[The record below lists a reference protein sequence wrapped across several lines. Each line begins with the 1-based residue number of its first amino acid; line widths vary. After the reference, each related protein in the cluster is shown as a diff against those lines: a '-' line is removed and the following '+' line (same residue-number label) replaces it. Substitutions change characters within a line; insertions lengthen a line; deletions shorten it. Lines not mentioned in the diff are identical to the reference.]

1 MTFFDD
7 LLDPEK
13 AKQHI
18 KQGSDEWDKMRIGR
32 FTSSEMFR
40 LLTPPKSKEDK
51 EAGKLSET
59 ALTYVNEKV
68 GETLTGMAKQS
79 SYAYPLVYG
88 KEMEPQAIEAF
99 CESGEFIWDEIGFVG
114 FGDHAGG
121 SPDGIINETDILEAK
136 CPYAIDT
143 QVDYLQLT
151 DQWDL
156 MRLKPAYYWQCMSNL
171 LFTGKEKAHFVS
183 FDPRYP
189 KKQQIVHIIVKP
201 VSSDFDKITT
211 AITKAVTEKLRL
223 LNEIQNA

>member
-7 LLDPEK
+7 LIDPDK

-18 KQGSDEWDKMRIGR
+18 KQGTDEWDKMRIGR
-32 FTSSEMFR
+32 FTSSEMYR
-40 LLTPPKSKEDK
+40 LITPPKSKEDK
-51 EAGKLSET
+51 EKLSET
-59 ALTYVNEKV
+59 ALTYINEKV
-68 GETLTGMAKQS
+68 AESITGMAKQN
-79 SYAYPLVYG
+79 SYASPLVYG
-88 KEMEPQAIEAF
+88 KETEAQAIEAF
-99 CESGEFIWDEIGFVG
+99 CNKTGFVWDEIGFVG

-121 SPDGIINETDILEAK
+121 SPDGIINETDILEVK

-171 LFTGKEKAHFVS
+171 LFTGKSKAHFVS

-189 KKQQIVHIIVKP
+189 EKHQIVHLEVKP
-201 VSSDFDKITT
+201 ITSDFDKITDRI
-211 AITKAVTEKLRL
+211 AKAVEEKLKL
-223 LNEIQNA
+223 LTIIS

>member
-18 KQGSDEWDKMRIGR
+18 KQGTEEWDKMRIGR
-32 FTSSEMFR
+32 FTSSEMYR
-40 LLTPPKSKEDK
+40 LITPPKTKEDK

-68 GETLTGMAKQS
+68 AETLTGMAKQN

-88 KEMEPQAIEAF
+88 KETEAQAIEVF
-99 CESGEFIWDEIGFVG
+99 CERTEFIWDEIGFVS

-121 SPDGIINETDILEAK
+121 SPDGIINETDILEVK

-171 LFTGKEKAHFVS
+171 LFTGKERAHFVS

-189 KKQQIVHIIVKP
+189 EKQKIVHIIIKP
-201 VSSDFDKITT
+201 IADDFQKITDKI
-211 AITKAVTEKLRL
+211 AKAVEEKLKIL
-223 LNEIQNA
+223 KSIS

>member
-18 KQGSDEWDKMRIGR
+18 KQGTEEWDKMRIGR
-32 FTSSEMFR
+32 FTSSEMYR
-40 LLTPPKSKEDK
+40 LITPPKTKEDK
-51 EAGKLSET
+51 DAGKLSET

-68 GETLTGMAKQS
+68 AETLTGMAKQN

-88 KEMEPQAIEAF
+88 KETEAQAIEVF
-99 CESGEFIWDEIGFVG
+99 CERTGFIWDEIGFVS

-121 SPDGIINETDILEAK
+121 SPDGIINETDILEVK

-171 LFTGKEKAHFVS
+171 LFTGKERAHFVS

-189 KKQQIVHIIVKP
+189 DKQQIVHIVIKP
-201 VSSDFDKITT
+201 ITDDFQKITDKI
-211 AITKAVTEKLRL
+211 AKAVEEKLKIL
-223 LNEIQNA
+223 KSIS